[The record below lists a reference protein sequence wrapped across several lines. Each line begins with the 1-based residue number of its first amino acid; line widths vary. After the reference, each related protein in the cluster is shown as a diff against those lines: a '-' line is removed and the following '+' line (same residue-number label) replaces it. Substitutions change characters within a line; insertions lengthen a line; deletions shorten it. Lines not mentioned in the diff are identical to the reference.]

1 MINLIPPAHRQA
13 IYYGRLNTRLVSWA
27 IGIAFAFLG
36 LIIIIGG
43 SLFYLKQDSS
53 QIRSSINKSR
63 ESLAIQNEKETLD
76 RVKEI
81 NDNLKLTVDVL
92 SNEVLF
98 SELLQHIGLVMPP
111 GTVLEDLSLTNEVFG
126 LGINLQASARDYET
140 GTRVHVNLNDSSNG
154 IFEKADLVSIT
165 CEDGEQSSDY
175 PCIVSVRALFM
186 KDNPFLLIR
195 KGGGN

>member
-13 IYYGRLNTRLVSWA
+13 IFYGRLNTRLVSWA
-27 IGIAFAFLG
+27 IGIALALLG
-36 LIIIIGG
+36 LVIIIAA

-53 QIRSSINKSR
+53 QIRTSIDESKS
-63 ESLAIQNEKETLD
+63 SLATQNEKETLD

-81 NDNLKLTVDVL
+81 NDNLKLTIDVL

-98 SELLQHIGLVMPP
+98 SELLQQIGLVMPP

-126 LGINLQASARDYET
+126 LGITLQVGARDYET

-154 IFEKADLVSIT
+154 IFEKADLVGIS
-165 CEDGEQSSDY
+165 CDSGDRSAAY
-175 PCIVSVRALFM
+175 PCIVEMRALFL
-186 KDNPFLLIR
+186 KDNPFLLINEGR
-195 KGGGN
+195 ES